1 MLGRNNVGVQC
12 RYHTSGL
19 VKPGKVCLLWSN
31 FTVLLVSFN
40 KCGYRVSGQDAT
52 CLRFTWKRCM

>member
-40 KCGYRVSGQDAT
+40 KCGRV
-52 CLRFTWKRCM
+52 